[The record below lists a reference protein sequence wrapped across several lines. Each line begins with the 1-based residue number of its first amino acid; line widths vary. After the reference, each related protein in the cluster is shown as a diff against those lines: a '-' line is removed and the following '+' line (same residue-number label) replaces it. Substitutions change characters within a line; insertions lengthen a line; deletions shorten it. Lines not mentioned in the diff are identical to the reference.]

1 MKEKILC
8 VDDDANIL
16 AGYKRQ
22 LRKQF
27 DLETAGGGE
36 EGLEVLAKEG
46 PFAVVVSDMRMPGM
60 DGIQFLTEM
69 RERSPD
75 TVRLMLTGNADLQ
88 TAIDAVNE
96 GSIFRFLTKPCSP
109 EMLAAALNAGL
120 DQYRLVMAEK
130 VLLRDTLTG
139 SVKVLMDIVALV
151 NPAAF
156 GRASRIRRT
165 VKHIAQQLNIEN
177 LWEFEL
183 AGMLSQIGCVALP
196 PSVLQKL
203 CDFGVLS
210 PEEQELFSTHPQVGQ
225 KLLENIPRLKNI
237 SQMIARQREPYSLSS
252 GDDKENASGVSQTD
266 LGAQIL
272 KVAVD
277 LDEQMAVGQSFQK
290 AWRKMMSKAGIYN
303 PEVLDALMTLQT
315 DKAEEERLMSTTV
328 DALGAGMM
336 AAEDICSHD
345 GLVLVP
351 KGQEITYPVLAL
363 LRNAAA
369 RKGVV
374 EPFKVQVGGW
384 IAAQAGDDAEEEA
397 SDEPVGAAVEE

>member
-1 MKEKILC
+1 MREKILC

-22 LRKQF
+22 LRKRF
-27 DLETAGGGE
+27 HLETAGGGE
-36 EGLEVLAKEG
+36 EALEVMAKEG

-60 DGIQFLTEM
+60 DGIQFLTET

-96 GSIFRFLTKPCSP
+96 GSIFRFLTKPCSS
-109 EMLAAALNAGL
+109 ETLAAALNAGL
-120 DQYRLVMAEK
+120 EQYRLVMAEK

-165 VKHIAQQLNIEN
+165 VKHIAQQLGLDN

-203 CDFGVLS
+203 CDFGVLA
-210 PEEQELFSTHPQVGQ
+210 PEEQELFGTHPQVGQ
-225 KLLENIPRLKNI
+225 KLLENIPRLKGI
-237 SQMIARQREPYSLSS
+237 SEMIGRQREPYSLAANEERESTDAPGS
-252 GDDKENASGVSQTD
+252 VD

-277 LDEQMAVGQSFQK
+277 LDEQMASGMSFQK
-290 AWRKMMSKAGIYN
+290 AWRKMMTRSGMYN
-303 PEVLDALMTLQT
+303 PDVLDALMTLQT
-315 DKAEEERLMSTTV
+315 DKSEEERVMSTTV
-328 DALGAGMM
+328 EALGAGMV
-336 AAEDICSHD
+336 AAQDICSHD

-363 LRNAAA
+363 LRNAGA

-374 EPFKVQVGGW
+374 EPFMVQVGGW
-384 IAAQAGDDAEEEA
+384 IAGQVTEDAGEES
-397 SDEPVGAAVEE
+397 SDEPVTATTEG